1 MKLPPLVHAVLGAG
15 LLLMGTGAAHA
26 DFTPKKPEC
35 IAPAKPG
42 GGFDL
47 TCRILTSSLEKSG
60 LLDQPMRVTFMPGG
74 VGAVAYTHMNSN
86 RRTDDNAVV
95 AFSSGSSLNLAL
107 SKFGKNLDV
116 DDARWLGAIG
126 TDYGAIIV
134 KADAPWNNLAELAAD
149 IQANPGK
156 QVVGAGGTVGSQDW
170 MKAAFFYRQLG
181 LDPRSMRYV
190 AYEGGGDAMA
200 AVLGNHIQV
209 YPGDMSEIKGQ
220 LDAGIVR
227 VLAVLAPERLDGDY
241 AEIPTATE
249 QGFDVEWPIMRGFY
263 MAPEASDEAYQY
275 WVKQF
280 NDLYQTDAFT
290 EVRNNQGLFP
300 LSMSGD
306 EFEAYIKA
314 EVGKFQELSR
324 EMGLLK

>member
-1 MKLPPLVHAVLGAG
+1 MKSTPLVHAVLGAG
-15 LLLMGTGAAHA
+15 LLVMAAGSAHA

-47 TCRILTSSLEKSG
+47 TCRILTSSLDKSG
-60 LLDQPMRVTFMPGG
+60 LLEEPMRVTFMPGG

-107 SKFGKNLDV
+107 SKFGKDLDV
-116 DDARWLGAIG
+116 DDARWIGAVG
-126 TDYGAIIV
+126 ADYGAIIV
-134 KADAPWNNLAELAAD
+134 KADAPWNNLQELAD
-149 IQANPGK
+149 EIRSNPAL
-156 QVVGAGGTVGSQDW
+156 VFGAGGTVGSQDW
-170 MKAAFFYRQLG
+170 MKAAFLYKSLG
-181 LDPRSMRYV
+181 LDPRTMRYV

-227 VLAVLAPERLDGDY
+227 VLAVLSPERLDGDY
-241 AEIPTATE
+241 AQIPTATE
-249 QGFDVEWPIMRGFY
+249 QGFAMEWPIMRGFY
-263 MAPEASDEAYQY
+263 MAPEASNEAYGY
-275 WVKQF
+275 WVEQF

-290 EVRNNQGLFP
+290 QVRNNQGLFP
-300 LSMSGD
+300 LSMAGD
-306 EFEAYIKA
+306 EFEAYIRA
-314 EVGKFQELSR
+314 EIAKFQTLSR

>member
-1 MKLPPLVHAVLGAG
+1 MTLPFLVHTVLGAS
-15 LLLMGTGAAHA
+15 LLLMGSHVAHA

-47 TCRILTSSLEKSG
+47 TCRILTTSLDKTG
-60 LLDQPMRVTFMPGG
+60 LLDTPMRVTFMPGG

-107 SKFGKNLDV
+107 SKFGKGLGP
-116 DDARWLGAIG
+116 DDARWIGAVG
-126 TDYGAIIV
+126 ADYGAIIV
-134 KADAPWNNLAELAAD
+134 KADAPWDNLAELASAIKAD
-149 IQANPGK
+149 PGK

-170 MKAAFFYRQLG
+170 MKAAFFYQHLG

-190 AYEGGGDAMA
+190 SYEGGGDAMA

-220 LDAGIVR
+220 LDAGIVK
-227 VLAVLAPERLDGDY
+227 VLAVLSAERLGGDY
-241 AEIPTATE
+241 ADIPTAAE
-249 QGFDVEWPIMRGFY
+249 QGFDIEWPIMRGFY
-263 MAPEASDEAYQY
+263 MAPDASDEAYQY
-275 WVKQF
+275 WVQQF
-280 NDLYQTDAFT
+280 DALYKTDTFA
-290 EVRNNQGLFP
+290 EIRNKQGLFP

-306 EFEAYIKA
+306 KFADYIKA
-314 EVGKFQELSR
+314 EVDKFQTLSR
-324 EMGLLK
+324 ETGLLK

>member
-1 MKLPPLVHAVLGAG
+1 MKSTPLVHAVLGAG
-15 LLLMGTGAAHA
+15 LLVMGAGSAHA
-26 DFTPKKPEC
+26 EFTPNKPEC

-47 TCRILTSSLEKSG
+47 TCRILTSSLDKSG
-60 LLDQPMRVTFMPGG
+60 LLKEPMRVTFMPGG

-107 SKFGKNLDV
+107 SKFGKDLDV
-116 DDARWLGAIG
+116 DDARWIGAVG

-134 KADAPWNNLAELAAD
+134 KADAPWNSLQELAD
-149 IQANPGK
+149 EIKSNPSL
-156 QVVGAGGTVGSQDW
+156 VFGAGGTVGSQDW
-170 MKAAFFYRQLG
+170 MKAAFLYRSLG
-181 LDPRSMRYV
+181 LDPRTMRYV
-190 AYEGGGDAMA
+190 AYEGGGDALA

-209 YPGDMSEIKGQ
+209 YPGDVSEIKGQ

-227 VLAVLAPERLDGDY
+227 VLAVLSPERLEGDF
-241 AEIPTATE
+241 AAIPTATE
-249 QGFDVEWPIMRGFY
+249 QGFDMEWPIMRGFY
-263 MAPEASDEAYQY
+263 MAPEASDDAYNY
-275 WVKQF
+275 WVEQF

-290 EVRNNQGLFP
+290 QVRNNQGLFP
-300 LSMSGD
+300 LSMAGD

-314 EVGKFQELSR
+314 EVEKFQNLSR

>member
-1 MKLPPLVHAVLGAG
+1 MKSTPLLHAVLGAG
-15 LLLMGTGAAHA
+15 LLVMGSGSAYA

-47 TCRILTSSLEKSG
+47 TCRILTSSLDKSG
-60 LLDQPMRVTFMPGG
+60 LLQEPMRVTFMPGG

-86 RRTDDNAVV
+86 RRTDNNAVV

-107 SKFGKNLDV
+107 SKFGKDLDV
-116 DDARWLGAIG
+116 DDARWIGAVG
-126 TDYGAIIV
+126 ADYGAIIV
-134 KADAPWNNLAELAAD
+134 KADAPWNNLQELAD
-149 IQANPGK
+149 EIKSNPAL
-156 QVVGAGGTVGSQDW
+156 VFGAGGTVGSQDW
-170 MKAAFFYRQLG
+170 MKAAFLYKNLG
-181 LDPRSMRYV
+181 LDPRKMRYV

-227 VLAVLAPERLDGDY
+227 VLAVLSPERLDGDY
-241 AEIPTATE
+241 AGIPTATE
-249 QGFDVEWPIMRGFY
+249 QGFNMEWPIMRGFY
-263 MAPEASDEAYQY
+263 MAPEASDEAYGY
-275 WVKQF
+275 WVEQF

-290 EVRNNQGLFP
+290 QVRNNQGLFP

-306 EFEAYIKA
+306 EFETYIRA
-314 EVGKFQELSR
+314 EIDKFQTLSR

>member
-1 MKLPPLVHAVLGAG
+1 MTLPSMVHAVLGAS
-15 LLLMGTGAAHA
+15 LLLMGTGTVSA

-47 TCRILTSSLEKSG
+47 TCRILTSSLDKSG
-60 LLDQPMRVTFMPGG
+60 LLDKPMRVTFMPGG

-86 RRTDDNAVV
+86 RRTDDNTVV

-107 SKFGKNLDV
+107 SKFGKNLDE
-116 DDARWLGAIG
+116 DDARWIGAVG
-126 TDYGAIIV
+126 ADYGAIIV
-134 KADAPWNNLAELAAD
+134 KDDAPWQNLDELAAD
-149 IQANPGK
+149 LKANPGK
-156 QVVGAGGTVGSQDW
+156 LVFGAGGTVGSQDW
-170 MKAAFFYRQLG
+170 MKAAFFYQHLG
-181 LDPRSMRYV
+181 LDPRTMRYV

-200 AVLGNHIQV
+200 AVLGEHIQV

-227 VLAVLAPERLDGDY
+227 VLAVLSAERLAGDY
-241 AEIPTATE
+241 ADIPTASE
-249 QGFDVEWPIMRGFY
+249 QGFELEWPIMRGFY
-263 MAPEASDEAYQY
+263 MAPEASDEAYEY
-275 WVKQF
+275 WVKKF
-280 NDLYQTDAFT
+280 DALYETDAFA
-290 EVRNNQGLFP
+290 EVRNQQGLFP

-306 EFEAYIKA
+306 DFTAYIKS
-314 EVGKFQELSR
+314 EVSKYQDLSR

>member
-1 MKLPPLVHAVLGAG
+1 MKSTPLLHAVLGAG
-15 LLLMGTGAAHA
+15 LLVMGTGSAHA

-47 TCRILTSSLEKSG
+47 TCRILTSSLDKSG
-60 LLDQPMRVTFMPGG
+60 LLQEPMRVTFMPGG

-86 RRTDDNAVV
+86 RRTDNNAVV

-107 SKFGKNLDV
+107 SKFGKDLDV
-116 DDARWLGAIG
+116 DDARWIGAVG
-126 TDYGAIIV
+126 ADYGAIIV
-134 KADAPWNNLAELAAD
+134 KADAPWNNLQELAD
-149 IQANPGK
+149 EIKSNPAL
-156 QVVGAGGTVGSQDW
+156 VFGAGGTVGSQDW
-170 MKAAFFYRQLG
+170 MKAAFLYKNLG
-181 LDPRSMRYV
+181 LDPRKMRYV

-227 VLAVLAPERLDGDY
+227 VLAVLSPERLDGDY
-241 AEIPTATE
+241 AGIPTATE
-249 QGFDVEWPIMRGFY
+249 QGFNMEWPIMRGFY
-263 MAPEASDEAYQY
+263 MAPEASDEAYGY
-275 WVKQF
+275 WVEQF

-290 EVRNNQGLFP
+290 QVRNNQGLFP

-306 EFEAYIKA
+306 EFETYIRA
-314 EVGKFQELSR
+314 EIDKFQTLSR

>member
-1 MKLPPLVHAVLGAG
+1 MKLHSLTNALLGAG
-15 LLLMGTGAAHA
+15 LLMMTGTASAG
-26 DFTPKKPEC
+26 FTPDKPEC

-47 TCRILTSSLEKSG
+47 TCRILTNSLDKSG
-60 LLDQPMRVTFMPGG
+60 LLNEPMRVTFMPGG

-86 RRTDDNAVV
+86 RREDNNAVV

-107 SKFGKNLDV
+107 HKFGRDLDV
-116 DDARWLGAIG
+116 DDARWVGAIG

-134 KADAPWNNLAELAAD
+134 KADAPWSSLEELAAD
-149 IQANPGK
+149 LKANPNK
-156 QVVGAGGTVGSQDW
+156 LVFGAGGTVGSQDW
-170 MKAAFFYRQLG
+170 MKAAFLYRSLG

-209 YPGDMSEIKGQ
+209 YPGDVSEIKGQ

-227 VLAVLAPERLDGDY
+227 VLAVMAPERLDGDFSDL
-241 AEIPTATE
+241 PTATE
-249 QGFDVEWPIMRGFY
+249 QGYDMEWPIMRGFY
-263 MAPEASDEAYQY
+263 MAPDVSDEAYDY
-275 WVKQF
+275 WVQQF
-280 NDLYQTDAFT
+280 NALYQNDAFAQ
-290 EVRNNQGLFP
+290 VRDHQGLFP
-300 LSMSGD
+300 LSMAGA
-306 EFEAYIKA
+306 EYEAYVKA
-314 EVGKFQELSR
+314 EIEKFQNLSR

>member
-15 LLLMGTGAAHA
+15 LLLMGNGAAHA

-47 TCRILTSSLEKSG
+47 TCRILTSSLDKSG

-107 SKFGKNLDV
+107 SKFGKDLDV
-116 DDARWLGAIG
+116 DDARWIGAIG
-126 TDYGAIIV
+126 ADYGAIIV

-227 VLAVLAPERLDGDY
+227 VLAVLSPERLGGDY
-241 AEIPTATE
+241 AGIPTAAE
-249 QGFDVEWPIMRGFY
+249 QGFEVEWPIMRGFY

-306 EFEAYIKA
+306 KFEAYIKA

>member
-1 MKLPPLVHAVLGAG
+1 MKLHSLAYAALGASW
-15 LLLMGTGAAHA
+15 LLIGTGVANA

-47 TCRILTSSLEKSG
+47 TCRILTTSLDKSSL
-60 LLDQPMRVTFMPGG
+60 LDKPMRVTFMPGG

-107 SKFGKNLDV
+107 SKFGNNLGV
-116 DDARWLGAIG
+116 DDARWIGAVG

-134 KADAPWNNLAELAAD
+134 KDDAPWKNLTELAAD
-149 IQANPGK
+149 LKANPDK
-156 QVVGAGGTVGSQDW
+156 LVFGAGGTVGSQDW
-170 MKAAFFYRQLG
+170 MKAAFFYQHLG
-181 LDPRSMRYV
+181 LDPRTMRYV
-190 AYEGGGDAMA
+190 AYEGGGDALA

-209 YPGDMSEIKGQ
+209 YSGDMSEIKGQ

-227 VLAVLAPERLDGDY
+227 VLAVLSPERLEDDF
-241 AEIPTATE
+241 ADIPTALE
-249 QGFDVEWPIMRGFY
+249 QGLDLEWPIMRGFY

-275 WVKQF
+275 WVQQF
-280 NDLYQTDAFT
+280 DALYDTEAFA
-290 EVRNNQGLFP
+290 EVRNKQGLFP
-300 LSMSGD
+300 LSISGD
-306 EFEAYIKA
+306 KYEEYVRNEIAN
-314 EVGKFQELSR
+314 FQELSR